1 MKLKTT
7 SWILVPKSKSW
18 SLQKAKL
25 IEQLLLSRNPHKNN
39 EWPQDSIQT
48 EGCIKLLY
56 IVMSSIQ
63 LYITILSLAQV
74 AT

>member
-48 EGCIKLLY
+48 EGCIKLFY

-63 LYITILSLAQV
+63 LYITILSLA
-74 AT
+74 